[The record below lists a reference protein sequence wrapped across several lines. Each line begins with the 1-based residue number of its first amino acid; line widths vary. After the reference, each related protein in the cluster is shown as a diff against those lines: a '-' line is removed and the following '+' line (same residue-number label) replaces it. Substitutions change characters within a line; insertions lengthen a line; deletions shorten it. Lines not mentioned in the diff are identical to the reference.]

1 MVFYMLGDIGRN
13 QRCAKFVS
21 LESAY
26 LFVKCA
32 YLDAFFIG
40 QRRPIER
47 HG

>member
-1 MVFYMLGDIGRN
+1 MVFNMFCDIGGY
-13 QRCAKFVS
+13 QRCAKFVG

-26 LFVKCA
+26 LFVKGA

-40 QRRPIER
+40 QRRPIES